1 MVALLTII
9 GSGGMM
15 ANQARRK
22 RELEREGKKIFE
34 GISIVTEKDE
44 MMVIPFIQ
52 SGNKDKKRP
61 WLYKGY
67 YRMPDGAINME
78 LKRMEGH
85 MELSVESIENHKE
98 YIGEAVEGF
107 IKEVYKHSAH
117 GAETISMDVHD
128 TEIDLLKK
136 ELEKTII
143 ERDQAKEK
151 VNSVIGMLDES

>member
-1 MVALLTII
+1 
-9 GSGGMM
+9 M
-15 ANQARRK
+15 ANIRDARRRRK
-22 RELEREGKKIFE
+22 AVGQKIYKGE
-34 GISIVTEKDE
+34 AVVTERDE

-52 SGNKDKKRP
+52 SGNKDEKRP

-85 MELSVESIENHKE
+85 MELSVETIENYKE
-98 YIGEAVEGF
+98 YIGEAVDKF

-117 GAETISMDVHD
+117 GAESISMEVHD

-136 ELEKTII
+136 ELERVIG
-143 ERDQAKEK
+143 ERDRAKAK
-151 VNSVIGMLDES
+151 VRSVIGMLDES

>member
-1 MVALLTII
+1 
-9 GSGGMM
+9 M

-22 RELEREGKKIFE
+22 RDLKAAGMKIHEGT
-34 GISIVTEKDE
+34 SVVTEKDE

-52 SGNKDKKRP
+52 SGNKDEKRP

-67 YRMPDGAINME
+67 YSMPDGAINME

-85 MELSVESIENHKE
+85 MELNVETIENYKE
-98 YIGEAVEGF
+98 YIGEAVDKF

-136 ELEKTII
+136 ELEKVII
-143 ERDQAKEK
+143 ERDQAKLK
-151 VNSVIGMLDES
+151 VRSVIGMLDES

>member
-1 MVALLTII
+1 
-9 GSGGMM
+9 M

-22 RELEREGKKIFE
+22 RDLKEAGMKIHEGT
-34 GISIVTEKDE
+34 SVVTEKDE

-52 SGNKDKKRP
+52 SGNKDEKRP

-67 YRMPDGAINME
+67 YSMPDGAINME

-85 MELSVESIENHKE
+85 MELSVETIENYKE
-98 YIGEAVEGF
+98 YIGEAVDKF

-136 ELEKTII
+136 ELEKVII
-143 ERDQAKEK
+143 ERDQAKLK
-151 VNSVIGMLDES
+151 VRSVIGMLDES

>member
-1 MVALLTII
+1 
-9 GSGGMM
+9 M
-15 ANQARRK
+15 ANQEKRK
-22 RELEREGKKIFE
+22 RNLKEAGMKIHEGT
-34 GISIVTEKDE
+34 SVVTEKDE

-52 SGNKDKKRP
+52 SGNKDEKRP

-67 YRMPDGAINME
+67 YSMPDGAINME

-85 MELSVESIENHKE
+85 MELNVETIENYKE

-136 ELEKTII
+136 ELEKVII
-143 ERDQAKEK
+143 ERDQAKLK
-151 VNSVIGMLDES
+151 VRSVIGMLDES

>member
-1 MVALLTII
+1 
-9 GSGGMM
+9 M
-15 ANQARRK
+15 ANIRDARRRRK
-22 RELEREGKKIFE
+22 AVGQKIYKGE
-34 GISIVTEKDE
+34 AVVTERDE

-52 SGNKDKKRP
+52 SGNKDEKRP

-85 MELSVESIENHKE
+85 MELSVETIENYKE
-98 YIGEAVEGF
+98 YIGEAVDKF

-117 GAETISMDVHD
+117 GAESISMEVHD

-136 ELEKTII
+136 ELEKVIG
-143 ERDQAKEK
+143 ERDRAKAK
-151 VNSVIGMLDES
+151 VRSVIGMLDES

>member
-1 MVALLTII
+1 
-9 GSGGMM
+9 M
-15 ANQARRK
+15 ANQAERK
-22 RELEREGKKIFE
+22 RKLEREGKKTHE
-34 GISIVTEKDE
+34 GCSVVTEKDE

-52 SGNKDKKRP
+52 SGNKDEKRP

-85 MELSVESIENHKE
+85 MELNVETIENYKD

-117 GAETISMDVHD
+117 GAETISMEAHD

-136 ELEKTII
+136 EITRLHNTLEENNKTV
-143 ERDQAKEK
+143 EK
-151 VNSVIGMLDES
+151 FKMIMEDI

>member
-1 MVALLTII
+1 VAPQNII
-9 GSGGMM
+9 M

-22 RELEREGKKIFE
+22 RDLKRAGMKLHEGT
-34 GISIVTEKDE
+34 SVVTKRDE

-52 SGNKDKKRP
+52 SGNKDEKRP

-67 YRMPDGAINME
+67 YRMPDGAITME

-85 MELSVESIENHKE
+85 MELSVETIENYKE
-98 YIGEAVEGF
+98 YIGEAVDKF

-117 GAETISMDVHD
+117 GAESISMEVHD

-136 ELEKTII
+136 ELEKVIG
-143 ERDQAKEK
+143 ERDRAKAK
-151 VNSVIGMLDES
+151 VKSVIGMLDES

>member
-1 MVALLTII
+1 
-9 GSGGMM
+9 M
-15 ANQARRK
+15 ANQEKRK
-22 RELEREGKKIFE
+22 RNLKEAGMKIHEGT
-34 GISIVTEKDE
+34 SVVTEKDE

-52 SGNKDKKRP
+52 SGNKDEKRP

-67 YRMPDGAINME
+67 YSMPDGAINME

-85 MELSVESIENHKE
+85 MELNVETIENYKE

-143 ERDQAKEK
+143 ERDEAKEK
-151 VNSVIGMLDES
+151 VKSVIGMLDES

>member
-1 MVALLTII
+1 MGNLAD
-9 GSGGMM
+9 S
-15 ANQARRK
+15 K
-22 RELEREGKKIFE
+22 REREKVGKPKHQGDI
-34 GISIVTEKDE
+34 GITSKDE
-44 MMVIPFIQ
+44 MMFIPFIQ
-52 SGNKDKKRP
+52 SGNPDETRP

-67 YRMPDGAINME
+67 YKMPDGAINME

-85 MELSVESIENHKE
+85 IELKIDSIDNYKD
-98 YIGEAVEGF
+98 YIHTAVEGF

>member
-1 MVALLTII
+1 MHTII

-15 ANQARRK
+15 ANQEKRK
-22 RELEREGKKIFE
+22 RNLKEAGMKIHEGT
-34 GISIVTEKDE
+34 SVVTEKDE

-52 SGNKDKKRP
+52 SGNKDEKRP

-67 YRMPDGAINME
+67 YSMPDGAINME

-85 MELSVESIENHKE
+85 MELNVETIENYKE
-98 YIGEAVEGF
+98 YIGEAVDKF

-136 ELEKTII
+136 ELEKVII
-143 ERDQAKEK
+143 ERDQAKLK
-151 VNSVIGMLDES
+151 VRSVIGMLDES

>member
-1 MVALLTII
+1 
-9 GSGGMM
+9 M

-22 RELEREGKKIFE
+22 RDLKAAGMKIHEGT
-34 GISIVTEKDE
+34 SVVTEKDE

-52 SGNKDKKRP
+52 SGNKDEKRP

-67 YRMPDGAINME
+67 YSMPDGAINME

-85 MELSVESIENHKE
+85 MELSVETIENYKE
-98 YIGEAVEGF
+98 YIGEAVDKF

-136 ELEKTII
+136 ELEKVII
-143 ERDQAKEK
+143 ERDQAKLK
-151 VNSVIGMLDES
+151 VRSVIGMLDES

>member
-1 MVALLTII
+1 
-9 GSGGMM
+9 M
-15 ANQARRK
+15 ANQEKRK
-22 RELEREGKKIFE
+22 RNLKEAGMKIHEGT
-34 GISIVTEKDE
+34 SVVTEKDE

-52 SGNKDKKRP
+52 SGNKDEKRP

-67 YRMPDGAINME
+67 YSMPDGAINME

-85 MELSVESIENHKE
+85 MELNVETIENYKE
-98 YIGEAVEGF
+98 YIGEAVDKF

-136 ELEKTII
+136 ELEKVII
-143 ERDQAKEK
+143 ERDQAKLK
-151 VNSVIGMLDES
+151 VRSVIGMLDES

>member
-1 MVALLTII
+1 
-9 GSGGMM
+9 M
-15 ANQARRK
+15 ANQEKRK
-22 RELEREGKKIFE
+22 RNLKEAGMKIHEGT
-34 GISIVTEKDE
+34 SVVTEKDE

-98 YIGEAVEGF
+98 YIGEAVEGC
-107 IKEVYKHSAH
+107 IKAVYKHSAH

-143 ERDQAKEK
+143 ERAQAKEK

>member
-1 MVALLTII
+1 MNVTR
-9 GSGGMM
+9 MTM
-15 ANQARRK
+15 ANRADAQRRRK
-22 RELEREGKKIFE
+22 AAGQKIYKGE
-34 GISIVTEKDE
+34 AVVTERDE

-52 SGNKDKKRP
+52 SSNKDEKRP

-67 YRMPDGAINME
+67 YRMPDGAISME

-85 MELSVESIENHKE
+85 MELSVETIENYKE
-98 YIGEAVEGF
+98 YIGEAVAEF
-107 IKEVYKHSAH
+107 IKVVYKHSAH

-136 ELEKTII
+136 ELEKVIV

-151 VNSVIGMLDES
+151 VRSVIGMLDES